1 MAILKIARMGHPV
14 LRQAAAR
21 VDDPAD
27 PEIARLAADMRET
40 LEDIGASG
48 LAAPQVFVGKRVVV
62 YRMIASR
69 IPADSDIAP
78 VPWTVM
84 VNPEITP
91 LTSDKVPVWERCL
104 SIPGLHGKVPRFPR
118 ISIRY
123 RTLAD
128 ETVEQEAHGTWA
140 ALLQHECDHLDGV
153 LYPMRMDDLST
164 LAFNDAPG
172 PLAEEAARHPDRL
185 DPLFLD
191 LVERWPARAQWL
203 PPVPTGS

>member
-1 MAILKIARMGHPV
+1 MAILNIAKMGHPV
-14 LRQAAAR
+14 LRRVAAR
-21 VDDPAD
+21 VEDPTD

-48 LAAPQVFVGKRVVV
+48 LAAPQVFVEKRLVV

-69 IPADSDIAP
+69 IPAGSDIEP

-84 VNPEITP
+84 ANPEITP
-91 LTSDKVPVWERCL
+91 LTQDKLLVWERCL

-118 ISIRY
+118 ISISY
-123 RTLAD
+123 QTLAG

-140 ALLQHECDHLDGV
+140 ALLQHECDHLDGM

-172 PLAEEAARHPDRL
+172 PLAEEAATQPDRL

-191 LVERWPARAQWL
+191 LVERWPTRARWL
-203 PPVPTGS
+203 QPTPK

>member
-1 MAILKIARMGHPV
+1 MAILKIAKMGHPV
-14 LRQAAAR
+14 LRRVAAR
-21 VDDPAD
+21 VEDPSD
-27 PEIARLAADMRET
+27 SEIVRLAADMRET

-48 LAAPQVFVGKRVVV
+48 LAAPQVFVEKRVVV

-69 IPADSDIAP
+69 IPDDSDIEP

-91 LTSDKVPVWERCL
+91 LTPDQVLIWERCL

-118 ISIRY
+118 VSIRY
-123 RTLAD
+123 QTLEC
-128 ETVEQEAHGTWA
+128 ETVEQEAHSTWA
-140 ALLQHECDHLDGV
+140 ALLQHECDHLDGM
-153 LYPMRMDDLST
+153 LYPMRMDDLSM

-172 PLAEEAARHPDRL
+172 PLAEEAARYPNRL

-191 LVERWPARAQWL
+191 LVERWPTRAQWL
-203 PPVPTGS
+203 QPIPK